1 MKTILTLFAGIFC
14 QISVAQS
21 IWVDEI
27 VSFNQGLN
35 NDGQVIGQLRS
46 NPLHAIGQAQSSDTP
61 TSEENANY
69 VSLGFGGEIVL
80 KFSDPVKN
88 IEGNDII
95 LYETTFNN
103 PNCRRYPEKVQ
114 AFVSQDNCNWY
125 YVGEACQD
133 GEFDLGEM
141 NWAQYI
147 KIIDV
152 SPYGNFEPFGV
163 CDGYDIDGVEGI
175 QKETNPTPTTLIGG
189 SAQKVMSYT
198 PGIRKNGTPITPART
213 NPLNAL
219 GIPQGTE
226 VINFVSLGFGGQL
239 VLKFDFVIFNEDGD
253 DIKITETSYGNPLC
267 SEYPEKAL
275 IEVSMDGI
283 HWTLLG
289 EACMD
294 SYIEMGYIKY
304 FQYIRFSDRSPL
316 SQFSSSSDGYDV
328 DGVISLHYCSTQSR
342 VDFDDVITAND
353 DIDVSL
359 SPNPFI
365 DEVIINKTELS
376 NVEIYDY
383 VGKIVKSIKGVT
395 GKIETKDLPNGIYYI
410 KVISKQNTTLHKMFK
425 K

>member
-1 MKTILTLFAGIFC
+1 MC
-14 QISVAQS
+14 QISIAQS
-21 IWVDEI
+21 IWVNEI

-35 NDGQVIGQLRS
+35 NDGQIVSPLRS
-46 NPLHAIGQAQSSDTP
+46 NPSHAIGQAQSSDTP
-61 TSEENANY
+61 TSEENSNY

-80 KFSDPVKN
+80 KFSNPVKN

-114 AFVSQDNCNWY
+114 VFVSQDNCNWY

-133 GEFDLGEM
+133 EGFDLGEM

-152 SPYGNFEPFGV
+152 SPYGNFDPFGA

-175 QKETNPTPTTLIGG
+175 QKEDNPTPTTLIGG
-189 SAQKVMSYT
+189 SAQKVITYT
-198 PGIRKNGTPITPART
+198 QGLRKNGTPINLART

-219 GIPQGTE
+219 GVPQGTE

-239 VLKFDFVIFNEDGD
+239 ILKFDFVVFNKEGD
-253 DIKITETSYGNPLC
+253 DIKITETSYSNPLC
-267 SEYPEKAL
+267 PNYPEKAL
-275 IEVSMDGI
+275 IEVSMDGNY
-283 HWTLLG
+283 WTLIG
-289 EACMD
+289 EVCMD
-294 SYIEMGYIKY
+294 SYIEMGYVKH
-304 FQYIRFSDRSPL
+304 FQYMRITDRSPF
-316 SQFSSSSDGYDV
+316 SQFTSSADGYDV
-328 DGVISLHYCSTQSR
+328 DGVMSLHYCNNQSR
-342 VDFDDVITAND
+342 VEFDDVITAND

-359 SPNPFI
+359 SPNPFN
-365 DEVIINKTELS
+365 DEVMINKTELS

-383 VGKIVKSIKGVT
+383 VGKIVKSINGVT

>member
-1 MKTILTLFAGIFC
+1 MKTILTLFAGIMC

-21 IWVDEI
+21 VWVDEI

-35 NDGQVIGQLRS
+35 NDGQVINSLRS
-46 NPLHAIGQAQSSDTP
+46 NPLHAIGQAQSSDVP
-61 TSEENANY
+61 TSEENSNY
-69 VSLGFGGEIVL
+69 VSLGFGGQIVL
-80 KFSDPVKN
+80 KFTNPVKN

-103 PNCRRYPEKVQ
+103 PNCKRYPEKAQV
-114 AFVSQDNCNWY
+114 FVSQDNCNWY
-125 YVGEACQD
+125 YVGEACQN

-141 NWAQYI
+141 NWAQYV

-175 QKETNPTPTTLIGG
+175 QKETNPIPTTLIGG

-198 PGIRKNGTPITPART
+198 PGLRKNGTPITPART

-239 VLKFDFVIFNEDGD
+239 VLKFDFVVFNEDGD

-283 HWTLLG
+283 YWTFLG

-304 FQYIRFSDRSPL
+304 FQYIRFSDRSPFT
-316 SQFSSSSDGYDV
+316 QFSSSADGYDV
-328 DGVISLHYCSTQSR
+328 DGVMSLHYCNTQSR
-342 VDFDDVITAND
+342 VDFDDVVTAND

-383 VGKIVKSIKGVT
+383 IGKKVKLINGVT

-410 KVISKQNTTLHKMFK
+410 KVMSKQNTTLHKMFK